1 MKTLR
6 TGRLAAALLVA
17 LLVGYD
23 DGRAQT
29 QTLQAPQAPP
39 AIRIPPPAKP
49 APTVRPG
56 TAPAETRQR
65 TPSPRDPREDLDGDG
80 FVSVAV
86 GGDDCDDA
94 NPERYPGNSEIP
106 NDKDEDCDDYS
117 IGFLDLDRDG
127 FIDSRVSNPRGG
139 TGDDCNDNEATINR
153 NAQELPNRID
163 DNCDGLVD
171 NLIGTWWTPR

>member
-6 TGRLAAALLVA
+6 TGRLAAAFLVA

-29 QTLQAPQAPP
+29 QTPQAPKAPP

-56 TAPAETRQR
+56 TATAEPRPR
-65 TPSPRDPREDLDGDG
+65 TPSLEDAAGDG
-80 FVSVAV
+80 FDGVA
-86 GGDDCDDA
+86 GGGVDCDDA
-94 NPERYPGNSEIP
+94 NPQRYPGATEIP
-106 NDKDEDCDDYS
+106 DDKDDDCDDQS
-117 IGFLDLDRDG
+117 IGYRDLDNDG

>member
-6 TGRLAAALLVA
+6 TGRLAAASLVA

-29 QTLQAPQAPP
+29 QTPQAPQAPKAPP

-65 TPSPRDPREDLDGDG
+65 TPILEDADGDG
-80 FVSVAV
+80 FDGVA
-86 GGDDCDDA
+86 GGGVDCDDA
-94 NPERYPGNSEIP
+94 NPQRYPGATEIP
-106 NDKDEDCDDYS
+106 NDKDEDCDDQS
-117 IGFLDLDRDG
+117 IGYQDLDRDG
-127 FIDSRVSNPRGG
+127 FTDFRISNPGG
-139 TGDDCNDNEATINR
+139 PSGDDCNDSEAGIR
-153 NAQELPNRID
+153 PDAQELPNRID
-163 DNCDGLVD
+163 DDCDGRVD
-171 NLIGTWWTPR
+171 DLIGSWWTPR

>member
-6 TGRLAAALLVA
+6 TGRLAAAFLVA

-29 QTLQAPQAPP
+29 QTPQAPKAPP

-65 TPSPRDPREDLDGDG
+65 TPILEDADGDG
-80 FVSVAV
+80 VDGVA
-86 GGDDCDDA
+86 GGGADCDDA
-94 NPERYPGNSEIP
+94 NPQRYPGATEIP
-106 NDKDEDCDDYS
+106 DDKDDDCDDQS
-117 IGFLDLDRDG
+117 IGSRDLDNDG